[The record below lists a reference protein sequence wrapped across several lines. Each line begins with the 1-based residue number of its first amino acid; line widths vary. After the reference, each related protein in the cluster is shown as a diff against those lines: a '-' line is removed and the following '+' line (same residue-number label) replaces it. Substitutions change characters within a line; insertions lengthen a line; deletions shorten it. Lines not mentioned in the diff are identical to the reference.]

1 MTGGF
6 FALFDDIAT
15 LLDDAAAMSKVAT
28 KKTVSILG
36 DDLAVSAKEA
46 SGFASSRE
54 LPVLWAITK
63 GSLKNKFIIL
73 PFAFLLSAF
82 LPWSIKYILMLGAIY
97 LSFEGAEK
105 IYEYL
110 FHKHK
115 EKKQKLQKLSKEEI
129 LKIEKKKIKSAIMT
143 DFVLSVEIVIM
154 ALGTVLEQTLPIQ
167 IIAVSV
173 VAILATVGVYGS
185 VALIV
190 RMDDF
195 GLRLV
200 EISDDEN
207 SFGYKIGKILI
218 NALPKVIRALSVI
231 GTIAMLL
238 VAGGIFMH
246 NVEELHHIFHA
257 FPTLVAEMI
266 IGLCIGFVAL
276 AIEMLIGK
284 MLPNVKSK

>member
-28 KKTVSILG
+28 KKTVTILG

-82 LPWSIKYILMLGAIY
+82 IPWSIIYILMLGGIY
-97 LSFEGAEK
+97 LAYEGVEK
-105 IYEYL
+105 IYEYF
-110 FHKHK
+110 FHSHEEKK
-115 EKKQKLQKLSKEEI
+115 EKLKKLPKEEI
-129 LKIEKKKIKSAIMT
+129 LKIEKNKIKSAIMT
-143 DFVLSVEIVIM
+143 DFVLSVEIIIM
-154 ALGTVLEQTLPIQ
+154 ALGSVIDQVLVIQ

-173 VAILATVGVYGS
+173 VSILATIGVYGT

-195 GLRLV
+195 GFKL
-200 EISDDEN
+200 IDMADDEKE
-207 SFGYKIGKILI
+207 FKYKIGDILI

-246 NVEELHHIFHA
+246 NVEQLHHFFH
-257 FPTLVAEMI
+257 FLPILISEFI
-266 IGLCIGFVAL
+266 IGLCIGIIAL
-276 AIEMLIGK
+276 GIKGISK
-284 MLPNVKSK
+284 SILPSVSSK